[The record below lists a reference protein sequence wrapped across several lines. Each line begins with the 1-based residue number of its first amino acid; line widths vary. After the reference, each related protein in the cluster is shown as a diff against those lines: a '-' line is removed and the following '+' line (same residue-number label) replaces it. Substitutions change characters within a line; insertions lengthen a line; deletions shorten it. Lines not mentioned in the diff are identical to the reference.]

1 MTERAGYDE
10 PSERG
15 RLLRWLDPGP
25 EPVRVL
31 DARHAGALVPTE
43 AAAVAAVDE
52 QLPLRIAGRW

>member
-25 EPVRVL
+25 EPVPVL
-31 DARHAGALVPTE
+31 GARHAATLVPTE
-43 AAAVAAVDE
+43 AAVAAVDE

>member
-43 AAAVAAVDE
+43 AAVAAVDE